1 MLIRFSVENFLSFY
15 TKREFNMITGKSRSH
30 TNHIYNSTHLS
41 LLKSSYIYGAN
52 ASGKTNFIKSIS
64 FAKECILNGISQTN
78 TLEKNYKLDIN
89 SLEKPTQ
96 FEFEIL
102 IGNKIYA
109 YGFSMMLVT
118 KKVLEEWLVEVGEK
132 EDINIFSR
140 TENKVIKNLDL
151 TENDKIKLDV
161 YLADLESNSLLLEV
175 LNKKKWEKNNY
186 EFLKIL
192 KWFTENLIII
202 FPNTANYL
210 IEYFNEGASWLNC
223 LSAFDI
229 GITGISFGEREF
241 KELPIPNELK
251 DKISNDIASL
261 ISTGSKENKK
271 AVIDLGHNFLS
282 LYIEDNKLKA
292 KEILFNHK
300 SLQGDIKFKFYE
312 ESDGTKRLL
321 ELLPLLEKVKNG
333 NYTILIDELER
344 SLHPVLVKE
353 FLRVFY
359 KNMEKTKSQ
368 LVITTHESRL
378 LDLKSIRR
386 DEVWFAENSIENGTN
401 LYSLEEF
408 KTRFDQKLDKAYL
421 LGRYGGIPH
430 IKSLLND
437 DIDDNV
443 ECDHYE

>member
-15 TKREFNMITGKSRSH
+15 TKKEFSMITGKSRSH
-30 TNHIYNSTHLS
+30 TNHTYNSTHLS

-78 TLEKNYKLDIN
+78 TLEKNYKLDTN
-89 SLEKPTQ
+89 SLERPTQ

-175 LNKKKWEKNNY
+175 LNKKKWEKNDY

-312 ESDGTKRLL
+312 ESD
-321 ELLPLLEKVKNG
+321 ELKDYLN
-333 NYTILIDELER
+333 
-344 SLHPVLVKE
+344 
-353 FLRVFY
+353 FY
-359 KNMEKTKSQ
+359 
-368 LVITTHESRL
+368 
-378 LDLKSIRR
+378 
-386 DEVWFAENSIENGTN
+386 
-401 LYSLEEF
+401 LY
-408 KTRFDQKLDKAYL
+408 
-421 LGRYGGIPH
+421 
-430 IKSLLND
+430 
-437 DIDDNV
+437 
-443 ECDHYE
+443 